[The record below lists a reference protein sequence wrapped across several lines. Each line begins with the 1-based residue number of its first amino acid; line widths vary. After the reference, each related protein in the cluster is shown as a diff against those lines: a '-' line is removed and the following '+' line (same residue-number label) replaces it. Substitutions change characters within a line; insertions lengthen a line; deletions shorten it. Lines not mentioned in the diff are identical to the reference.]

1 MSKYQYTP
9 RKIGG
14 ECSHAPISEE
24 LRYPSMYLDI
34 GPEQL
39 RGLQVSEDVEIII
52 RGKLTSFRYDSEDDW
67 GTGASISV
75 SLRSCEIKSKEAE
88 SVIDELLGDDV

>member
-1 MSKYQYTP
+1 MSKYTYSP
-9 RKIGG
+9 KKVD
-14 ECSHAPISEE
+14 ECKPVYVPDEA
-24 LRYPSMYLDI
+24 RYPSMHMDI

-39 RGLQVSEDVEIII
+39 KGLKVDEDVEIVI
-52 RGKLTSFRYDSEDDW
+52 RGKLKSFRYDSEDDW
-67 GTGASISV
+67 GTGASISI